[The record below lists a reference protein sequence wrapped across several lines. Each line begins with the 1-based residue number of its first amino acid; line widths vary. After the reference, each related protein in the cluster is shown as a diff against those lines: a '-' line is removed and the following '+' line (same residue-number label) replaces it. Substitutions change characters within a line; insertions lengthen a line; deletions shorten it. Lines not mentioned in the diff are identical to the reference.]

1 MNPHSRHNCV
11 CLSFVPQSLDIQ
23 YTVGVATGVPTTLY
37 SVGDS
42 SSQGFIDIVNFLLGL
57 DELPLVLTTSYGFN
71 ESDFEGSEDFA
82 K

>member
-1 MNPHSRHNCV
+1 M
-11 CLSFVPQSLDIQ
+11 
-23 YTVGVATGVPTTLY
+23 PTTLY

-42 SSQGFIDIVNFLLGL
+42 SPQGFIDIVNFLLGL

-71 ESDFEGSEDFA
+71 ESDFQGSEDFA